1 MNFRTE
7 IKILE
12 AENKINYNSS
22 IVTFGSCFVENI
34 GEKLN
39 YFKFLILKNPFG
51 ILFHPV
57 AIENAVRDIVEERK
71 YINSDFVFQNERWH
85 SFKHHSVF
93 SNASL
98 SDLIKNTSEI
108 NFKTKEKL
116 KNASHVFIT
125 LGTAWVYRYLKTEK
139 LVSNCHKIPQK
150 EFQKE
155 LLSVKEIQS
164 SLNKIIF
171 RLKNENP
178 KVSIIFT
185 VSPVRHIKNGI
196 VENMRSKANLLSA
209 IHTII
214 DRNENCFY
222 FPSFEIMMD
231 DLRDYR
237 FYKDDFLHPNDLA
250 IEYIWDKFQKTWIDS
265 EEFST
270 MKEIDSIQKGIQ
282 HKPFNPESEQH
293 KKFLQKLNIKKENLF
308 KKKGIKF

>member
-7 IKILE
+7 IKIPE
-12 AENKINYNSS
+12 AENKIDYKSS

-34 GEKLN
+34 GEKLD
-39 YFKFLILKNPFG
+39 YFKFPITKNPFG

-57 AIENAVRDIVEERK
+57 AIENAVRDIVEEKK
-71 YINSDFVFQNERWH
+71 YEEKDFVFQNERWH

-98 SDLIKNTSEI
+98 PDLIKNTSEVNI
-108 NFKTKEKL
+108 QTKEKL
-116 KNASHVFIT
+116 QKATHIFIT
-125 LGTAWVYRYLKTEK
+125 LGTAWVYEFLESGN

-150 EFQKE
+150 EFQKH
-155 LLSVKEIQS
+155 LLKTEEIENS
-164 SLNKIIF
+164 
-171 RLKNENP
+171 LKNIISMLKKENP
-178 KVSIIFT
+178 EVSILFT

-209 IHTII
+209 IHNVI

-237 FYKDDFLHPNDLA
+237 FYKDDFLHPNSLA
-250 IEYIWDKFQKTWIDS
+250 IEYIWEKFQKTWI
-265 EEFST
+265 FSKIFSV
-270 MKEIDSIQKGIQ
+270 MKEVDSVQKGLL
-282 HKPFNPESEQH
+282 HKPFNPDSEQH
-293 KKFLQKLNIKKENLF
+293 IKFLRKLNIRKENLS
-308 KKKGIKF
+308 KKNDINF